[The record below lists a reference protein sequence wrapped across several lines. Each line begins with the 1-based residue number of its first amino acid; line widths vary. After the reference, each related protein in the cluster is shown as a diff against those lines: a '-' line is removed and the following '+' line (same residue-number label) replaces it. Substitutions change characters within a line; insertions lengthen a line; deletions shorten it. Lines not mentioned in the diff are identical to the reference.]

1 MNKKTIR
8 DVDVAGK
15 RVLVRVD
22 FNVPI
27 EQGRITD
34 DTRIRATLP
43 TIQELIQRS
52 ARVILLSHLG
62 RPDGKVRE
70 ELRLAP
76 VAERLAE
83 LLGQPVHYVRDCLGP
98 EVERAVQE
106 LQPGE
111 VLLLENVRF
120 YPEEEKNDPEF
131 ARRLAAL
138 GDLFVNDA
146 FGAAHRAHASTAG
159 IAHYLPAVAGLL
171 MERELE
177 FLSRTLEHPRR
188 PFTALIGG
196 AKVSTKIKVLD
207 NLLQKV
213 DRLLIGGGMANTFLK
228 AQGYE
233 VGRSL
238 LELEFVEYAAGLLQ
252 RAQHRGVTLLL
263 PVDAVVAP
271 AAAPDAP
278 RQIVDVARVPSDMM
292 ILDIGPRTVEL
303 FAQHLRES
311 ATILWNGPVG
321 LFEVPPFAEGTRA
334 LAEVIAEA
342 TRHGAISIVGGG
354 DTVAAVEQM
363 GLGTQ
368 MTHLSTGGGAALE
381 LLEGRELPGVA
392 ALQDRSTAGA
402 PDAGHQMQE

>member
-43 TIQELIQRS
+43 TIQELIQRG

-62 RPDGKVRE
+62 RPEGKVRE

-76 VAERLAE
+76 VAERLSE
-83 LLGQPVHYVRDCLGP
+83 LLGQPVRYVRDCLGP

-120 YPEEEKNDPEF
+120 YPEEENDAEF

-146 FGAAHRAHASTAG
+146 FGAAHRAHASTEG

-177 FLSRTLEHPRR
+177 FLSRTLENPRR
-188 PFTALIGG
+188 PFTTLIGG

-207 NLLQKV
+207 NLIQKI

-228 AQGYE
+228 AQGYA

-238 LELEFVEYAAGLLQ
+238 LEPDFVELAAGLLQ
-252 RAQHRGVTLLL
+252 RAQQRGVTLLL

-271 AAAPDAP
+271 APALDAP
-278 RQIVDVARVPSDMM
+278 RQIVDVTQVPSEMM

-303 FAQHLRES
+303 FAQALRES

-321 LFEVPPFAEGTRA
+321 LFEVPPFAEGTKA

-342 TRHGAISIVGGG
+342 TRHGAISIVAGG
-354 DTVAAVEQM
+354 DTVAAVEQI
-363 GLGTQ
+363 GLGAQ

-381 LLEGRELPGVA
+381 LLEGRVLPGVA
-392 ALQDRSTAGA
+392 ALEDRPAA
-402 PDAGHQMQE
+402 

>member
-22 FNVPI
+22 FNVPL

-43 TIQELIQRS
+43 TIQELIQRG

-76 VAERLAE
+76 VAERLSE
-83 LLGQPVHYVRDCLGP
+83 LLGQPVRYVRDCLGP
-98 EVERAVQE
+98 EVEQAVRE
-106 LQPGE
+106 LRPGE

-120 YPEEEKNDPEF
+120 YPEEEQNDPEF

-146 FGAAHRAHASTAG
+146 FGAAHRAHASTEG

-252 RAQHRGVTLLL
+252 RAQERGVALLL

-271 AAAPDAP
+271 EPRPDAP
-278 RQIVDVARVPSDMM
+278 RQVVDIARVPSDMM
-292 ILDIGPRTVEL
+292 ILDIGPRTVEQ
-303 FAQHLRES
+303 FAQALRES

-342 TRHGAISIVGGG
+342 TRHGAISVVGGG

-363 GLGTQ
+363 GLGAQ
-368 MTHLSTGGGAALE
+368 ITHLSTGGGAALE
-381 LLEGRELPGVA
+381 LLEGRVLPGVA
-392 ALQDRSTAGA
+392 ALEDRPA
-402 PDAGHQMQE
+402 

>member
-368 MTHLSTGGGAALE
+368 MTHLSTGG
-381 LLEGRELPGVA
+381 
-392 ALQDRSTAGA
+392 
-402 PDAGHQMQE
+402 

>member
-34 DTRIRATLP
+34 DTRLRATLP

-159 IAHYLPAVAGLL
+159 IAHYLPAIAGLL

-207 NLLQKV
+207 HLLQKV

-238 LELEFVEYAAGLLQ
+238 LEPEFVEYAAALLQ
-252 RAQHRGVTLLL
+252 RARHRGVTLLL

-271 AAAPDAP
+271 AAAPEAP

>member
-22 FNVPI
+22 FNVPL

-43 TIQELIQRS
+43 TIQELIQRG

-76 VAERLAE
+76 VAERLSE
-83 LLGQPVHYVRDCLGP
+83 LLGQPVRYVRDCLGP
-98 EVERAVQE
+98 EVEQAVRE
-106 LQPGE
+106 LRPGE

-120 YPEEEKNDPEF
+120 YPEEEQNDPEF

-146 FGAAHRAHASTAG
+146 FGAAHRAHASTEG

-238 LELEFVEYAAGLLQ
+238 LEPEFVEYAAGLLQ
-252 RAQHRGVTLLL
+252 RAQERGVALLL

-271 AAAPDAP
+271 EPRPDAP
-278 RQIVDVARVPSDMM
+278 RQVVDIARVPSEMM
-292 ILDIGPRTVEL
+292 ILDIGPRTVEQ
-303 FAQHLRES
+303 FAQALRES

-342 TRHGAISIVGGG
+342 TRHGAISVVGGG

-363 GLGTQ
+363 GLGAQ
-368 MTHLSTGGGAALE
+368 ITHLSTGGGAALE
-381 LLEGRELPGVA
+381 LLEGRVLPGVA
-392 ALQDRSTAGA
+392 ALEDRPA
-402 PDAGHQMQE
+402 

>member
-368 MTHLSTGGGAALE
+368 MAHLSTGGGAALE

>member
-22 FNVPI
+22 FNVPL

-43 TIQELIQRS
+43 TIQELIQRG

-120 YPEEEKNDPEF
+120 YPDEEKNDPEF

-177 FLSRTLEHPRR
+177 FLSRTLEHPQR

-238 LELEFVEYAAGLLQ
+238 LEPEFVEYAAGLLQ
-252 RAQHRGVTLLL
+252 RAQQRGVTLLL

-303 FAQHLRES
+303 FAQALRES

-334 LAEVIAEA
+334 LAAVIAEA
-342 TRHGAISIVGGG
+342 TRHRAISIVGGG

-392 ALQDRSTAGA
+392 ALQDRPTAGA
-402 PDAGHQMQE
+402 PDARHQMQE